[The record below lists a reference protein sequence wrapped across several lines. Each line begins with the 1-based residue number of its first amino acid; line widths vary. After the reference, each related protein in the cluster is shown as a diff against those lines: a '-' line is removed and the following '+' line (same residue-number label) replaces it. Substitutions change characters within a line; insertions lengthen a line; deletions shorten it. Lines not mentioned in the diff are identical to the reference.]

1 MFEPSN
7 SNAPST
13 VDVPTVPSSK
23 HKSPSSFSNPNVV
36 DASVVIISETIPFTV
51 AVYVMIPSLSTID
64 TTRFGWNVPLCVS
77 YIDTEYC
84 LFVTFKGST

>member
-51 AVYVMIPSLSTID
+51 AVYVMIHLYLQSILLD
-64 TTRFGWNVPLCVS
+64 LLNVPLCVS
-77 YIDTEYC
+77 DIDTEYC
-84 LFVTFKGST
+84 LFVTFKYST